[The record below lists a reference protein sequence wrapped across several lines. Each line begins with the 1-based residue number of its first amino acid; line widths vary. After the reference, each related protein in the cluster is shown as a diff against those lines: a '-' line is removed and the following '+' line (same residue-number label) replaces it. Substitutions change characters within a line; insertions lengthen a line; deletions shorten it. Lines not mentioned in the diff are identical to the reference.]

1 MAEDPKKPKSVIY
14 PGVIEDV
21 SMENGNGQ
29 IEHKGFSGFQRR
41 SRIGDALVTAG
52 KITEEQLMKALDEQK
67 KTKERIGKVL
77 VSMNLVT
84 EDDVV
89 EVLKKQLGLELF
101 LFKDKII
108 PNEVLDIVPPSIAR
122 KHLVVPIDVTNDKL
136 KLAMADPINVFA
148 IDDVKIITGMNI
160 VPFIAKEEDVKM
172 AISRYYPDTG
182 LDDIVKTISDEKVS
196 TIAAEDDETSYA
208 GGDEGPVMRIVN
220 SLISEAFKQGAS
232 DIHVEPRQDFVIVR
246 FRVDGILIEQMK
258 LPRNL
263 RYAIAS
269 RFKVMSNMDIAEKR
283 VPQDGRIQIII
294 ENEELD
300 LRVSTLPTIYG
311 EKVVCRLLV
320 KKGAKTQLEQLG
332 FLPEIFE
339 QWKRLLEKPYGIIL
353 VTGPT
358 GSGKTR
364 TLYSSLNR
372 INDPAMNIITV
383 EDPVEYRLDGINQ
396 VQTNPK
402 AGLTFANG
410 LRSILRQDPDI
421 IMVGEIRDGETADIA
436 INAALTGHLVLS
448 TLHTNDSCGAP
459 VRLVD
464 MGVEPFLVSSSI
476 LGVLAQRLVRMLCKH
491 CRKEY
496 MPDLAEWRSW
506 VRRLGPMSGFD
517 PAEPQKMYHPV
528 GCQFCHGSGYTGR
541 TGIFEI
547 MITTEEIRKL
557 INARATS
564 DQIIEVALRNG
575 MRPMIVDGAMKAGM
589 GVTTM
594 QEVMRVSSIAE

>member
-1 MAEDPKKPKSVIY
+1 MAEDKLHQDTAQKPEKML
-14 PGVIEDV
+14 EQ
-21 SMENGNGQ
+21 NGRQPYTAYQKRMRLG
-29 IEHKGFSGFQRR
+29 E
-41 SRIGDALVTAG
+41 ALVASG
-52 KITEEQLMKALDEQK
+52 KISAEQLKMALDEQRK
-67 KTKERIGKVL
+67 SKERIGKVL
-77 VSMNLVT
+77 VSLNMVS
-84 EDDVV
+84 EDDIVD
-89 EVLKKQLGLELF
+89 ELQRQLGIEKF
-101 LFKDKII
+101 TFKDKVIT
-108 PNEVLDIVPPSIAR
+108 PDVLDIVPASLAR
-122 KHLVVPIDVTNDKL
+122 KHLIVPIDIAGEKL
-136 KLAMADPINVFA
+136 KIAMADPINVFA
-148 IDDVKIITGMNI
+148 IDDVKIVTGMNI
-160 VPFIAKEEDVKM
+160 IPYIAKEEDVRM
-172 AISRYYPDTG
+172 ALNRYYPDTG
-182 LDDIVKTISDEKVS
+182 LEDIIKTISDERVS
-196 TIAAEDDETSYA
+196 TIAADEDVDSAAYIA
-208 GGDEGPVMRIVN
+208 GDEGPVVRIVN

-232 DIHVEPRQDFVIVR
+232 DIHVEPRQDFVLVR
-246 FRVDGILIEQMK
+246 FRVDGMLREQMR

-263 RYAIAS
+263 RFAIAS

-283 VPQDGRIQIII
+283 VPQDGRIQLVI

-332 FLPEIFE
+332 FLPENLE
-339 QWKRLLEKPYGIIL
+339 QWRALLDKPYGIIL

-364 TLYSSLNR
+364 TLYASLNK
-372 INDPAMNIITV
+372 IMDPALNIITV

-396 VQTNPK
+396 VQTNTR

-421 IMVGEIRDGETADIA
+421 IMVGEIRDGETAGIA

-464 MGVEPFLVSSSI
+464 MGIEPFLVSSSI
-476 LGVLAQRLVRMLCKH
+476 LGVLAQRLVRVLCKH

-496 MPDLAEWRSW
+496 LPELSVWRSW
-506 VRRLGPMSGFD
+506 IKKLGPTSGFD
-517 PAEPQKMYHPV
+517 PAEPVQMYSPV
-528 GCQFCHGSGYTGR
+528 GCQFCNGLGYSGR

-547 MITTEEIRKL
+547 MVTTEEIRKL

-575 MRPMIVDGAMKAGM
+575 MKPMIVDGAMKVSM

-594 QEVMRVSSIAE
+594 QEILRVASIAE

>member
-1 MAEDPKKPKSVIY
+1 MLEDDKKSKGLNLP
-14 PGVIEDV
+14 E
-21 SMENGNGQ
+21 MEEEMKPVNNGFNG
-29 IEHKGFSGFQRR
+29 KGFSGFQRR
-41 SRIGDALVTAG
+41 TRIGDALVTSG
-52 KITEEQLMKALDEQK
+52 KINEAQLTRALEEQK
-67 KTKERIGKVL
+67 KSKERIGRVL
-77 VSMNLVT
+77 VSMNMVT
-84 EDDVV
+84 EDDIVD
-89 EVLKKQLGLELF
+89 VLKKQLGLEIF
-101 LFKDKII
+101 SFKDKVI
-108 PNEVLDIVPPSIAR
+108 PNEVLDLVPATVAR
-122 KHLVVPIDVTNDKL
+122 KHLVVPIDAVNDKL

-160 VPFIAKEEDVKM
+160 IPFIAKEEDVRM
-172 AISRYYPDTG
+172 AINRYYPDTG
-182 LDDIVKTISDEKVS
+182 LDDIIKTISDERVS
-196 TIAAEDDETSYA
+196 TIAADEDSEVTFA
-208 GGDEGPVMRIVN
+208 GTDEGPVMRIVN

-246 FRVDGILIEQMK
+246 FRVDGILREQMK

-269 RFKVMSNMDIAEKR
+269 RFKVMSSMDIAEKR
-283 VPQDGRIQIII
+283 VPQDGRIQLVI

-311 EKVVCRLLV
+311 EKVVCRLLI

-332 FLPEIFE
+332 FLPENLE
-339 QWKRLLEKPYGIIL
+339 QWKLLLDKPYGIIL

-364 TLYSSLNR
+364 TLYSSLNK
-372 INDPAMNIITV
+372 INDPALNIITV

-402 AGLTFANG
+402 AGLSFANG

-476 LGVLAQRLVRMLCKH
+476 LGVLAQRLVRTLCKH
-491 CRKEY
+491 CRKDY
-496 MPDLAEWRSW
+496 MPDLATWRNW
-506 VRRLGPMSGFD
+506 VKRLGPTSGLD
-517 PAEPQKMYHPV
+517 PTEPMKMYSPN
-528 GCQFCHGSGYTGR
+528 GCQFCNGSGYSGR

-547 MITTEEIRKL
+547 MVTTEEIRKL

-575 MRPMIVDGAMKAGM
+575 MRPMIVDGAIKATM

-594 QEVMRVSSIAE
+594 QEVLRVSSIAE

>member
-1 MAEDPKKPKSVIY
+1 MAEDKLHQDNAQKLDQKPDQK
-14 PGVIEDV
+14 PEQ
-21 SMENGNGQ
+21 NGRQPYTAYQKRMRLG
-29 IEHKGFSGFQRR
+29 E
-41 SRIGDALVTAG
+41 ALVASG
-52 KITEEQLMKALDEQK
+52 KLSSEQLKLALEEQRKS
-67 KTKERIGKVL
+67 KERIGKVL
-77 VSMNLVT
+77 VTMNMVS
-84 EDDVV
+84 EDDIVD
-89 EVLKKQLGLELF
+89 ELQRQLGIEKF
-101 LFKDKII
+101 TFKDKVIA
-108 PNEVLDIVPPSIAR
+108 PDVLDIVPASLAR
-122 KHLVVPIDVTNDKL
+122 KHLLVPIDTLGEKL
-136 KLAMADPINVFA
+136 KIAMADPINVFA

-160 VPFIAKEEDVKM
+160 IPYIAKEEDVRM
-172 AISRYYPDTG
+172 ALNRYYPDTG
-182 LDDIVKTISDEKVS
+182 LEDIIKTISDERVS
-196 TIAAEDDETSYA
+196 TIAADDDMDSAAYIA
-208 GGDEGPVMRIVN
+208 GDEGPVVKIVN

-232 DIHVEPRQDFVIVR
+232 DIHVEPRQEFILVR
-246 FRVDGILIEQMK
+246 FRVDGMLKEQMR

-263 RYAIAS
+263 RFAVAS

-283 VPQDGRIQIII
+283 VPQDGRIQLVI

-332 FLPEIFE
+332 FLPENLE
-339 QWKRLLEKPYGIIL
+339 QWRTLLDKPYGIIL

-364 TLYSSLNR
+364 TLYASLNK
-372 INDPAMNIITV
+372 IMDPSLNIITV

-396 VQTNPK
+396 VQTNAR
-402 AGLTFANG
+402 AGLSFASG

-421 IMVGEIRDGETADIA
+421 IMVGEIRDGETAGIA

-464 MGVEPFLVSSSI
+464 MGIEPFLVSSSI
-476 LGVLAQRLVRMLCKH
+476 LGVLAQRLVRVLCKH

-496 MPDLAEWRSW
+496 VPELPVWRSW
-506 VRRLGPMSGFD
+506 IKKLGPTSGFD
-517 PAEPQKMYHPV
+517 PAEPMPMYNPV
-528 GCQFCHGSGYTGR
+528 GCQFCNGLGYSGR

-547 MITTEEIRKL
+547 MVTTEEIRKL

-564 DQIIEVALRNG
+564 DQIIEVSLRNG
-575 MRPMIVDGAMKAGM
+575 MKPMIVDGAMKASM
-589 GVTTM
+589 GITTM
-594 QEVMRVSSIAE
+594 QEILRVASIAE

>member
-1 MAEDPKKPKSVIY
+1 MAEDKLHQDTAQKP
-14 PGVIEDV
+14 EQ
-21 SMENGNGQ
+21 NGRQPYTAYQKRMRLG
-29 IEHKGFSGFQRR
+29 E
-41 SRIGDALVTAG
+41 ALVASGRISAEQLKTAL
-52 KITEEQLMKALDEQK
+52 EEQRKS
-67 KTKERIGKVL
+67 KERIGKVL
-77 VSMNLVT
+77 VTMNMVS
-84 EDDVV
+84 EDDIVD
-89 EVLKKQLGLELF
+89 ELQRQLGIEKF
-101 LFKDKII
+101 TFKDKVIA
-108 PNEVLDIVPPSIAR
+108 PDVLDIVPASLAR
-122 KHLVVPIDVTNDKL
+122 KHLIVPIDIAGEKL
-136 KLAMADPINVFA
+136 KIAMADPINVFA
-148 IDDVKIITGMNI
+148 IDDVKIVTGMNI
-160 VPFIAKEEDVKM
+160 IPYIAKEEDVRM
-172 AISRYYPDTG
+172 ALNRYYPDTG
-182 LDDIVKTISDEKVS
+182 LEDIIKTISDERVS
-196 TIAAEDDETSYA
+196 TIAADEDVDSAAYIA
-208 GGDEGPVMRIVN
+208 GDEGPVVRIVN

-232 DIHVEPRQDFVIVR
+232 DIHVEPRQDFVLVR
-246 FRVDGILIEQMK
+246 FRVDGMLREQMR

-263 RYAIAS
+263 RFAIAS

-283 VPQDGRIQIII
+283 VPQDGRIQLVI

-332 FLPEIFE
+332 FLPENLE
-339 QWKRLLEKPYGIIL
+339 QWRVLLDKPYGIIL

-364 TLYSSLNR
+364 TLYASLNK
-372 INDPAMNIITV
+372 IMDPALNIITV

-396 VQTNPK
+396 VQTNTR

-421 IMVGEIRDGETADIA
+421 IMVGEIRDGETAGIA

-464 MGVEPFLVSSSI
+464 MGIEPFLVSSSI
-476 LGVLAQRLVRMLCKH
+476 LGVLAQRLVRVLCKH

-496 MPDLAEWRSW
+496 LPELSVWRSW
-506 VRRLGPMSGFD
+506 IKKLGPTSGFD
-517 PAEPQKMYHPV
+517 PAEPVPMYNPV
-528 GCQFCHGSGYTGR
+528 GCQFCNGLGYSGR

-547 MITTEEIRKL
+547 MVTTEEIRKL

-575 MRPMIVDGAMKAGM
+575 MKPMIVDGAMKVSM

-594 QEVMRVSSIAE
+594 QEILRVASIAE

>member
-1 MAEDPKKPKSVIY
+1 MPEDEKRSKGTDYPEMEEIKPVN
-14 PGVIEDV
+14 
-21 SMENGNGQ
+21 NGHNG
-29 IEHKGFSGFQRR
+29 KGFSGFQRR
-41 SRIGDALVTAG
+41 TRIGDALVTSG
-52 KITEEQLMKALDEQK
+52 KINEAQLTRALEEQK
-67 KTKERIGKVL
+67 KSKERIGRVL
-77 VSMNLVT
+77 VAMNMVT
-84 EDDVV
+84 EDDIV
-89 EVLKKQLGLELF
+89 EVLKKQLGLEVF
-101 LFKDKII
+101 SFKDKVI
-108 PNEVLDIVPPSIAR
+108 PNEVLDLVPATVAR
-122 KHLVVPIDVTNDKL
+122 KHLVVPIDAVNDKL

-160 VPFIAKEEDVKM
+160 IPFIAKEEDVRM
-172 AISRYYPDTG
+172 AINRYYPDTG
-182 LDDIVKTISDEKVS
+182 LDDIIKTISDERVS
-196 TIAAEDDETSYA
+196 TIAADEDTEATFT
-208 GGDEGPVMRIVN
+208 GTDEGPVMRIVN

-246 FRVDGILIEQMK
+246 FRVDGILREQMK

-269 RFKVMSNMDIAEKR
+269 RFKVMSSMDIAEKR
-283 VPQDGRIQIII
+283 VPQDGRIQLVI

-311 EKVVCRLLV
+311 EKVVCRLLI

-332 FLPEIFE
+332 FLPENLE
-339 QWKRLLEKPYGIIL
+339 QWKYLLDKPYGIIL

-364 TLYSSLNR
+364 TLYSSLNK
-372 INDPAMNIITV
+372 INDSALNIITV

-402 AGLTFANG
+402 AGLSFANG

-476 LGVLAQRLVRMLCKH
+476 LGVLAQRLVRTLCRH
-491 CRKEY
+491 CRKDY
-496 MPDLAEWRSW
+496 MPDLATWRNW
-506 VRRLGPMSGFD
+506 VKRLGPTSGFD
-517 PAEPQKMYHPV
+517 PTEPMKMYSPN
-528 GCQFCHGSGYTGR
+528 GCQFCNGSGYSGR

-547 MITTEEIRKL
+547 MVTTEEIRKL

-575 MRPMIVDGAMKAGM
+575 MRPMIVDGAIKATM
-589 GVTTM
+589 GITTM
-594 QEVMRVSSIAE
+594 QEVLRVSSIAE

>member
-1 MAEDPKKPKSVIY
+1 MPENDSKMFTGKEQDPNGSATKSAV
-14 PGVIEDV
+14 
-21 SMENGNGQ
+21 NGNGSNGKQ
-29 IEHKGFSGFQRR
+29 AYAGFHKRMRLGE
-41 SRIGDALVTAG
+41 ALVATG
-52 KITEEQLMKALDEQK
+52 VITDDQLKNAMEEQK

-77 VSMNLVT
+77 LSLNLVT
-84 EDDVV
+84 EDDIV
-89 EVLKKQLGLELF
+89 EILKEQLGLEVF
-101 LFKDKII
+101 AFKDKII
-108 PNEVLDIVPPSIAR
+108 PTDVLDLVPGSIAR
-122 KHLVVPIDVTNDKL
+122 KHLVIPIDIVNDKL

-160 VPFIAKEEDVKM
+160 IPYIAKEEDVRM
-172 AISRYYPDTG
+172 ALNRYYPESG
-182 LDDIVKTISDEKVS
+182 LEDIIKSISDERVS
-196 TIAAEDDETSYA
+196 TIAADEDTDMASYVA
-208 GGDEGPVMRIVN
+208 GDEGPVVRIVN
-220 SLISEAFKQGAS
+220 SLISEAYKQGAS

-246 FRVDGILIEQMK
+246 FRVDGILHEQMK

-283 VPQDGRIQIII
+283 VPQDGRIQLVI

-332 FLPEIFE
+332 FLQDNME
-339 QWKRLLEKPYGIIL
+339 QWRYLLEKPYGIIL

-364 TLYSSLNR
+364 TLYSSLNK
-372 INDPAMNIITV
+372 INDSSLNIITV

-396 VQTNPK
+396 VQTNAR
-402 AGLTFANG
+402 AGLNFANG

-421 IMVGEIRDGETADIA
+421 IMVGEIRDGETAGIA

-459 VRLVD
+459 IRLVD

-476 LGVLAQRLVRMLCKH
+476 LGVLAQRLVRVLVQALQERIHSGPCSVEELGQEAWECH
-491 CRKEY
+491 
-496 MPDLAEWRSW
+496 PDSTRPSRSRCTTRSDASSATAS
-506 VRRLGPMSGFD
+506 VT
-517 PAEPQKMYHPV
+517 PAEPA
-528 GCQFCHGSGYTGR
+528 FSR
-541 TGIFEI
+541 
-547 MITTEEIRKL
+547 
-557 INARATS
+557 
-564 DQIIEVALRNG
+564 
-575 MRPMIVDGAMKAGM
+575 
-589 GVTTM
+589 
-594 QEVMRVSSIAE
+594 

>member
-1 MAEDPKKPKSVIY
+1 VQKDSRFKGVDLPE
-14 PGVIEDV
+14 VIEEV
-21 SMENGNGQ
+21 SKPPSNGN
-29 IEHKGFSGFQRR
+29 KNYSGFQRR
-41 SRIGDALVTAG
+41 TRLGDALITAG
-52 KITEEQLMKALDEQK
+52 KITEAQLTKALDEQMK
-67 KTKERIGKVL
+67 SKERIGKVL
-77 VSMNLVT
+77 VNLGMVT
-84 EDDVV
+84 EDDIV
-89 EVLKKQLGLELF
+89 EVLKKQLGLEIF
-101 LFKDKII
+101 SFKDKMI
-108 PNEVLDIVPPSIAR
+108 PNEVIDLVPASIAR
-122 KHLVVPIDVTNDKL
+122 KHLVVPIDYTDDKL

-160 VPFIAKEEDVKM
+160 VPFIAKEEDVRM
-172 AISRYYPDTG
+172 AIGRYYPDSG
-182 LDDIVKTISDEKVS
+182 LDDIIKTISEEKVS
-196 TIAAEDDETSYA
+196 TISADDETDATIA
-208 GGDEGPVMRIVN
+208 GTDEGPVMRIVN

-246 FRVDGILIEQMK
+246 FRVDGLLKEQMK

-283 VPQDGRIQIII
+283 VPQDGRIQLVI

-332 FLPEIFE
+332 FLPENME
-339 QWKRLLEKPYGIIL
+339 QWKALLEKPYGIIL

-364 TLYSSLNR
+364 TLYSSLNK
-372 INDPAMNIITV
+372 INDPSLNIITV

-476 LGVLAQRLVRMLCKH
+476 LGVLAQRLVRTLCKK
-491 CRKEY
+491 CRQEY
-496 MPDLAEWRSW
+496 MPDLPTWRNW
-506 VRRLGPMSGFD
+506 VRRLGPLSGFD
-517 PAEPQKMYHPV
+517 PAEPVKMYNPV
-528 GCQFCHGSGYTGR
+528 GCQFCNATGYTGR
-541 TGIFEI
+541 TGIFEL
-547 MITTEEIRKL
+547 MITTEEVRKL
-557 INARATS
+557 INARATL
-564 DQIIEVALRNG
+564 DQIIQVATRNG
-575 MRPMIVDGAMKAGM
+575 MRPMIIDGAIKASM
-589 GVTTM
+589 GITTM
-594 QEVMRVSSIAE
+594 QEVMRVASIAE